1 MSFDKV
7 KAMRNAERFLA
18 QGKLRAA
25 ISEYKRV
32 VEFDKI
38 DFNTLNMLGDLYVKA
53 AEPDEAVNCFNQVA
67 EHYAK
72 QGFAQKAIAIYNKIS
87 RLKPDSMEVAAKLAH
102 LYQMKGSFAEAKT
115 HYTTLAEQY
124 SRTGKKAEALNAW
137 KQIASLDPNNTD
149 IYLKIADACWQD
161 QQKEEAA
168 NAYIEAGNRLN
179 NKSQFESA
187 ITAYSRAL
195 EIRPDDLPA
204 LRGYVKSQIGLGY
217 ADEAAK
223 SLESS
228 LNRQPNSREIINL
241 LADCYIEAG
250 NLKEAEKTIVL
261 LVEKE
266 PTHFPK
272 LLEIFQAYIKI
283 KDINSATK
291 MLTMASE
298 HLLVGGRALEL
309 EQKINDVLSYDPENL
324 DAIRL
329 LVRFNNWQRDENG
342 IKVSMERLAEAAKI
356 NNAFEDE
363 RYALSQLVLLAPQ
376 NIYFAQRLQELN
388 LANGYNQSFY
398 SNSAASDSS
407 EVPTFESYKVLGNEE
422 EPVEYNGEYEFVSE
436 NDDEFN
442 EKGFALG
449 NQKNEETENS
459 LLNENLSEEENQSDS
474 NEVNSL
480 SEYEKHTLQREVEGI
495 DFYIE
500 QGYFDLA
507 EKTIDEIEER
517 YGSQPI
523 IQELRQLL
531 KTKTPSVSKAEEIET
546 EENQEFSQ
554 VESKDIQNDFT
565 EEKDIQT
572 SVETIDET
580 REELVENLPKEE
592 ILSAE
597 TEQIRESVISDY
609 DNSIEE
615 INENEESF
623 NNQVSEPE
631 SSFSTPIDES
641 EISFGNEQ
649 ITNEITEPEAQSDYL
664 VEENETSEVVET
676 QIDSQTKE
684 AESETTVEIEQNQE
698 ILNQPNNQFAAMQ
711 SELAE
716 EAKNIHAV
724 STSENEV
731 YDDDFETSYQTGI
744 VYREMGLIEDSI
756 REFQDA
762 IKRVTPLDGTRRFF
776 LCCNMLGLCFM
787 EKEMPTIAIMWFKQG
802 LDSNHLSPFEINGMR
817 YELANAYEKAGDN
830 QKARQVFEEIYAVD
844 VSFRDV
850 GSRLTSLLRS

>member
-53 AEPDEAVNCFNQVA
+53 AEPEEAVSCFNQVA

-102 LYQMKGSFAEAKT
+102 LYQLKGSFAEAKT

-124 SRTGKKAEALNAW
+124 SRNGKKAEALNAW

-179 NKSQFESA
+179 NKNQFESA

-223 SLESS
+223 SLQSS

-241 LADCYIEAG
+241 LADCYIESG
-250 NLKEAEKTIVL
+250 ELQEAERTIVL

-266 PTHFPK
+266 PTHYPK
-272 LLEIFQAYIKI
+272 LLEIFQAYLKA
-283 KDINSATK
+283 KDTASATR

-298 HLLVGGRALEL
+298 HMLVGGRALEL
-309 EQKINDVLSYDPENL
+309 EQKINDVLNYDPEDL

-329 LVRFNNWQRDENG
+329 LVRFNNWQRDETG
-342 IKVSMERLAEAAKI
+342 IKVSMERLAEAARL
-356 NNAFEDE
+356 NNAVEDE

-398 SNSAASDSS
+398 SNGAESNSS
-407 EVPTFESYKVLGNEE
+407 EVPTFESFKVLGNED
-422 EPVEYNGEYEFVSE
+422 EPVEYKGDFEFVSE
-436 NDDEFN
+436 NEENFSDNETAFEKQNSDQPSEFN
-442 EKGFALG
+442 E
-449 NQKNEETENS
+449 NQIVVETESSNIQT
-459 LLNENLSEEENQSDS
+459 EEKL
-474 NEVNSL
+474 L
-480 SEYEKHTLQREVEGI
+480 SEYEKHTLQREIEGI
-495 DFYIE
+495 DFYLE

-517 YGSQPI
+517 YGSQPVI
-523 IQELRQLL
+523 LELRQIL
-531 KTKTPSVSKAEEIET
+531 KAKTTPHANQEENTQDNQAPTLIET
-546 EENQEFSQ
+546 DYLQNDLSEENHYQPNFESIEQTQIEQTENSPELETLSNEPSRNVEEKSFISDQFDEGINVEQEAPSNQ
-554 VESKDIQNDFT
+554 IIEPETTDTTPINESENSFT
-565 EEKDIQT
+565 EESIVDESFESEVQT
-572 SVETIDET
+572 EYFSEEDQIKEEIITESENQVETIEQTAPDVLDQPQ
-580 REELVENLPKEE
+580 EEAKSP
-592 ILSAE
+592 S
-597 TEQIRESVISDY
+597 
-609 DNSIEE
+609 
-615 INENEESF
+615 
-623 NNQVSEPE
+623 
-631 SSFSTPIDES
+631 
-641 EISFGNEQ
+641 
-649 ITNEITEPEAQSDYL
+649 
-664 VEENETSEVVET
+664 
-676 QIDSQTKE
+676 
-684 AESETTVEIEQNQE
+684 
-698 ILNQPNNQFAAMQ
+698 NQFADMQ

-716 EAKNIHAV
+716 EAKNIPAAL
-724 STSENEV
+724 TAETEL

-762 IKRVTPLDGTRRFF
+762 IKRVTPLDGTRRYF

-787 EKEMPTIAIMWFKQG
+787 EKEMPTIAIMWFNQG
-802 LDSNHLSPFEINGMR
+802 LQSNHLSQFEINGMR

-850 GSRLTSLLRS
+850 GTRLMSLLKS